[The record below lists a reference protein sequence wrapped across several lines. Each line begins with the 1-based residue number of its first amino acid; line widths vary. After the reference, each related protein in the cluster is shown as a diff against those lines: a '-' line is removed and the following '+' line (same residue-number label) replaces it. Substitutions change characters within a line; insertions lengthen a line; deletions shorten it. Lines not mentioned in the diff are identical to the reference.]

1 MNWFKKKVEC
11 VQCKKVQTKREFEGQ
26 ATCPE
31 CRMNILCS
39 REPKRNCPADGTLLI
54 KAYNA
59 EEIIIDRCPKCK
71 GIWLDADEL
80 GAIKEAERQAASSGL
95 CTGIMIGTMIN

>member
-1 MNWFKKKVEC
+1 MSWFKKKVEC
-11 VQCKKVQTKREFEGQ
+11 IHCHKVQTKREFEGQ

-31 CRMNILCS
+31 CRMNILCG
-39 REPKRNCPADGTLLI
+39 RETKRNCPVDGSLLI
-54 KAYNA
+54 KAYNK

-80 GAIKEAERQAASSGL
+80 GAIKEANNSNSSMM
-95 CTGIMIGTMIN
+95 TGIIIGSTLG